1 MREICIHIPPNKL
14 EARLVDIRWN
24 QNQSGPPVEVPI
36 CPSLPID
43 AAQFAQNKPLDP
55 AAIRGLFTANHESPD
70 FPARGRDLLA
80 ELGAG
85 PAWWEVFQQ
94 TGELRSYLCVEHPL
108 LRELP
113 WELLTYNVNPLFS
126 SSPWTRVQGW
136 PLTHAPS
143 NPVWPIRVFVID
155 GTDPEDKALTAD
167 SEIWGIR
174 CALRAAEHSFD
185 LEVLR
190 TGIDPN
196 FDVARLEDLM
206 TRMEDGVRKW
216 PGGPHIL
223 HFIGHSVAGAAPAL
237 RLFVPDQ
244 ANPPG
249 TNKVW
254 TRTQIAHLMPRLSEL
269 RLVYLNACRSNV
281 TGTDPMAPM
290 SASEAFLVGAKAA
303 IAMQA
308 DVRGPAAALCAEKFY
323 SALASGDDPDVALLK
338 ARGALLLADN
348 EESPNMYTPVMTTR
362 VAAGDILPQKQF
374 KWTPA
379 DHSLWQNGLRLGTQD
394 KGKDNWAHFVD
405 QRPRRRDLITGLL
418 AAKPPA
424 PLLVHGDT
432 RVGKTWLLRWTGYAL
447 ALNGLKTIY
456 VDADAGM
463 DWLEVLRR
471 IRDGTKA
478 PYSPGISTALG
489 SEFNWKLNHIARGQT
504 PVGTPPAVEQDT
516 AGTLVEIFAAK
527 KANNGFEALVCDA
540 MANALRSE
548 SQLQSL
554 VLVLDDLSMASLTVL
569 KAGLL
574 DPLLSTATIGMV
586 LCLSETHLANAK
598 KLGLD
603 PWKDIEV
610 KEIDVLLARDLARE
624 IVRLRF
630 PGADTGVIE
639 ASVTSV
645 ISVPSKIGVVYD
657 TCVSLAE
664 LRGLR

>member
-216 PGGPHIL
+216 PEDHIFCTLSDIPSLGLRRLCGYLFRTRRILPAPTRCGRGRRSHIL
-223 HFIGHSVAGAAPAL
+223 C
-237 RLFVPDQ
+237 
-244 ANPPG
+244 PG
-249 TNKVW
+249 
-254 TRTQIAHLMPRLSEL
+254 
-269 RLVYLNACRSNV
+269 YRS
-281 TGTDPMAPM
+281 
-290 SASEAFLVGAKAA
+290 
-303 IAMQA
+303 
-308 DVRGPAAALCAEKFY
+308 C
-323 SALASGDDPDVALLK
+323 
-338 ARGALLLADN
+338 
-348 EESPNMYTPVMTTR
+348 
-362 VAAGDILPQKQF
+362 
-374 KWTPA
+374 
-379 DHSLWQNGLRLGTQD
+379 
-394 KGKDNWAHFVD
+394 
-405 QRPRRRDLITGLL
+405 
-418 AAKPPA
+418 
-424 PLLVHGDT
+424 
-432 RVGKTWLLRWTGYAL
+432 
-447 ALNGLKTIY
+447 
-456 VDADAGM
+456 
-463 DWLEVLRR
+463 DWF
-471 IRDGTKA
+471 T
-478 PYSPGISTALG
+478 
-489 SEFNWKLNHIARGQT
+489 
-504 PVGTPPAVEQDT
+504 
-516 AGTLVEIFAAK
+516 
-527 KANNGFEALVCDA
+527 
-540 MANALRSE
+540 
-548 SQLQSL
+548 
-554 VLVLDDLSMASLTVL
+554 
-569 KAGLL
+569 
-574 DPLLSTATIGMV
+574 
-586 LCLSETHLANAK
+586 
-598 KLGLD
+598 
-603 PWKDIEV
+603 
-610 KEIDVLLARDLARE
+610 
-624 IVRLRF
+624 
-630 PGADTGVIE
+630 
-639 ASVTSV
+639 
-645 ISVPSKIGVVYD
+645 
-657 TCVSLAE
+657 
-664 LRGLR
+664 